1 MNDIKNIG
9 KIAKQLPNPKREVC
23 LFEDSDNFEST
34 TTIPKP
40 PPPQ

>member
-1 MNDIKNIG
+1 MNDVKNIG
-9 KIAKQLPNPKREVC
+9 EIAKQLPNPKREVC

-40 PPPQ
+40 PPAQ